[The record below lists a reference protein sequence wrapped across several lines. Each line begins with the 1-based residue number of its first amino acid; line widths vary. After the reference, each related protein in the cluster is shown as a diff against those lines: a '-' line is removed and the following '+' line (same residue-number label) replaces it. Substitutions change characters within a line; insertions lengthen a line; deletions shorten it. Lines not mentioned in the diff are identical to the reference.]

1 MYLTHCNDGKEK
13 WQSHEIEFNE
23 DNFADYKRM
32 IFGLDPTSITG
43 YGSTKEEAFKDF
55 KEKFCF
61 VMEKLKEFEST
72 LNSIDAIDNVREK
85 YE

>member
-55 KEKFCF
+55 KEKFCRVNDIKF
-61 VMEKLKEFEST
+61 FFANKT
-72 LNSIDAIDNVREK
+72 DNTNFCKRRI
-85 YE
+85 